1 MPAQEGLTSEWNWFS
16 ETPLQMGGTLMFAR
30 GISPERIMQAYSDMT
45 VPAVLAEQGGRGPE
59 PGDGLLG

>member
-1 MPAQEGLTSEWNWFS
+1 
-16 ETPLQMGGTLMFAR
+16 MFAR